1 MKRDEASLMKE
12 YKNKPNKVISKV
24 ISMKGYEDG
33 YKKVLVEY
41 VERATVTAISI
52 LREAYK
58 SSEEMIPIE
67 QVPFETEGLTGSFI
81 RALTGVEGRV
91 KTYSEIGFF
100 ALDEDN
106 DIISRK
112 KAEEICDLLEKTVFK
127 YHYYYEQLFS
137 RTIFIACRRVRRA
150 EKSLVIKRKNTLYV
164 FVQSRDVDFALAV
177 TLCYLS
183 NLFGHRLF
191 RFMNTLMQGRVGR
204 FYGVWRFFRR
214 ALKGRIDSIM
224 TGLRSSIRY
233 IIELFENLQDRV
245 SYGVRYTFNL
255 LNNIFTNSL
264 KALDEILKP
273 LILKVRAKETLKFVR
288 KELNTS
294 YAVVRNVLARAI
306 TLLSEEDAKFARR
319 YVELLSRSSVKSP
332 PI

>member
-1 MKRDEASLMKE
+1 MTKAETTEAETTAGNRSTIE
-12 YKNKPNKVISKV
+12 TGTNC
-24 ISMKGYEDG
+24 

-52 LREAYK
+52 LKEAYK
-58 SSEEMIPIE
+58 FSEEAIPIE
-67 QVPFETEGLTGSFI
+67 QIPFETDGLSGSFI
-81 RALTGVEGRV
+81 RVLTGIEGRV

-112 KAEEICDLLEKTVFK
+112 KAEEICDLLEKTAVFR
-127 YHYYYEQLFS
+127 YHHYYEQLFS
-137 RTIFIACRRVRRA
+137 RTVFVACRKVRRA

-214 ALKGRIDSIM
+214 ALKGRIDGVS
-224 TGLRSSIRY
+224 TATSSSIRY
-233 IIELFENLQDRV
+233 IIELFENVRGSV
-245 SYGVRYTFNL
+245 SYGVRCTFNL
-255 LNNIFTNSL
+255 LINIFRNLL

-273 LILKVRAKETLKFVR
+273 LVLRTRAKETLKFVR

-294 YAVVRNVLARAI
+294 YAVVRKVLARAI
-306 TLLSEEDAKFARR
+306 TLLIEMDANFAER
-319 YVELLSRSSVKSP
+319 YVNVLSRSSVKSP